1 MKNSKALFQDFV
13 SRIKL
18 QESKEEIYTM
28 AYMVFENLFKVSKTD
43 VMSERALPCKPN
55 EDKLEEAILRINR
68 HEPIQYIL
76 GEAFF
81 FGRKFKVNPAV
92 LIPRPE
98 TEELVQIVLDFVRT
112 GQKKINAIVDV
123 GTGSGIIPITLAL
136 ELRSPT
142 IKIWG
147 TDVSEKALDLARKN
161 AAVWE
166 MNMPFYN
173 QDVLT
178 DFIPVKV
185 DVIVSNPP
193 YIPLIDRETI
203 SKNVVDYE
211 PELALFVDTDD
222 PLKFYKALVQ
232 RSRQS
237 LNPGGLLA
245 VEINEKF
252 GGEVKNLFESGK
264 FVNVQIIKDM
274 FGKDRIVKG
283 IFYEENVHDY

>member
-18 QESKEEIYTM
+18 QESKEEIYTI

-43 VMSERALPCKPN
+43 VMSERVLPCEPN
-55 EDKLEEAILRINR
+55 EDKLEEAILRINL

-81 FGRKFKVNPAV
+81 FGRKFKVNSAV

-98 TEELVQIVLDFVRT
+98 TEELVQVVLDFVRS
-112 GQKKINAIVDV
+112 GRKRISAIVDV
-123 GTGSGIIPITLAL
+123 GTGSGCIPITLSL
-136 ELRSPT
+136 ELQSPR

-147 TDVSEKALDLARKN
+147 TDVSEKALEVARKN
-161 AAVWE
+161 AAIWGV
-166 MNMPFYN
+166 NTQFYN
-173 QDVLT
+173 QDVLS
-178 DFIPVKV
+178 DFIPVTV

-193 YIPLIDRETI
+193 YIPMSDRETM
-203 SKNVVDYE
+203 SKNVVNYE
-211 PELALFVDTDD
+211 PGTALFVEPED
-222 PLKFYKALVQ
+222 PLIFYKALVH

-237 LNPGGLLA
+237 LKPGGMLA

-252 GGEVKNLFESGK
+252 GLGVKDLFESSK
-264 FVNVQIIKDM
+264 FVNVQIIKDL
-274 FGKDRIVKG
+274 FGKDRIVTG
-283 IFYEENVHDY
+283 IFYSEDVPDY

>member
-18 QESKEEIYTM
+18 EESKEEIYTI

-43 VMSERALPCKPN
+43 VMSERALPCEPN
-55 EDKLEEAILRINR
+55 EDKLEEAIFRINT

-81 FGRKFKVNPAV
+81 FGRKFKVNSAV

-98 TEELVQIVLDFVRT
+98 TEELVQVVLDFVRS
-112 GQKKINAIVDV
+112 GRKRISAIVDV
-123 GTGSGIIPITLAL
+123 GTGSGCIPITLAL

-147 TDVSEKALDLARKN
+147 TDVSEKALEVARKN
-161 AAVWE
+161 ATVWGVDTR
-166 MNMPFYN
+166 FYN

-178 DFIPVKV
+178 DFIPVTL
-185 DVIVSNPP
+185 DVIISNPP
-193 YIPLIDRETI
+193 YIPMSDRETL

-211 PELALFVDTDD
+211 PSTALFVEPDD
-222 PLKFYKALVQ
+222 PLIFYKALVQ

-237 LNPGGLLA
+237 LKPGGMLA
-245 VEINEKF
+245 VEINERF
-252 GGEVKNLFESGK
+252 GLEVSDLLESSK

-274 FGKDRIVKG
+274 FGKDRIVTG
-283 IFYEENVHDY
+283 IFYSEDGPDY